1 MTTQTI
7 SNNELNETFVGFKMS
22 GEQGKK
28 TFTIGN
34 TAFTFAWT
42 EGQSMLVVSRNGET
56 VFNSGLIGDYSK
68 KKFTNCKDRVMAVLV
83 YIKDIVMGFF
93 GGMKDGVVDA
103 HTTNRAAVA
112 KTADVV
118 ESNVEAVA

>member
-1 MTTQTI
+1 MTTQTTTTQD
-7 SNNELNETFVGFKMS
+7 LNETLVGFTMTS
-22 GEQGKK
+22 EEGKK

-34 TAFTFAWT
+34 TAITFAWT
-42 EGQSMLVVSRNGET
+42 SEQSMLVVSRNGE
-56 VFNSGLIGDYSK
+56 VKFNSGLVGDYSK
-68 KKFTNCKDRVMAVLV
+68 EKFTSAKDRIMAVLV

-112 KTADVV
+112 KAVDAV
-118 ESNVEAVA
+118 ESNVETVA